1 MVTQVQKPGPTLFA
15 STLIPSMGSAA
26 YDTSA
31 EIAAI
36 IQANT
41 ANTAFTKIFE
51 MVVPAQQIIGFGS
64 GTAAAGGGHNQGY
77 MHFFALDVGTG
88 FEEGQLR
95 LVVANARETRSTM
108 IQELNTQ
115 RLHTTTSTNA
125 ITATPTDINT
135 MVALPLN
142 AGPKAA
148 QDDLIQL
155 WFKTTIPTT
164 TVDACEFSIP
174 ITIWQ

>member
-1 MVTQVQKPGPTLFA
+1 MVTQVQKPGPTAFA

-41 ANTAFTKIFE
+41 DNSAFTKIFE

-95 LVVANARETRSTM
+95 LVVSNARETR
-108 IQELNTQ
+108 
-115 RLHTTTSTNA
+115 
-125 ITATPTDINT
+125 
-135 MVALPLN
+135 
-142 AGPKAA
+142 
-148 QDDLIQL
+148 
-155 WFKTTIPTT
+155 
-164 TVDACEFSIP
+164 
-174 ITIWQ
+174 